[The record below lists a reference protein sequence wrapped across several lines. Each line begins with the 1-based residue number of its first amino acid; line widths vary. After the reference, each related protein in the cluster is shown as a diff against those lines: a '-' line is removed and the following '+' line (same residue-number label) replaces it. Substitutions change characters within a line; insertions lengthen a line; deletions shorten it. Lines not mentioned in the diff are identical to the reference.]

1 LVAVRTGRAGQTKR
15 LPRHVLNE
23 TQWAG
28 HATCF
33 VVRANRSQ
41 KVTSVAFFTRRF
53 CIGTRSHKTILAS
66 ATVDAGGFFGDTKTS
81 TPFSFEKKKVLK
93 KGQSHTILLLNIET
107 RSCNSN
113 KK

>member
-66 ATVDAGGFFGDTKTS
+66 ATIDAGGFFGDTNTS
-81 TPFSFEKKKVLK
+81 TPFSFGKKNIQKRSVTFNVTFTLK
-93 KGQSHTILLLNIET
+93 QESIKT
-107 RSCNSN
+107 R
-113 KK
+113 KH